1 MDTKA
6 NSLMVT
12 CTYRAAPNWKKTN
25 KKTSWACS
33 AVATRNLD
41 FPSVL
46 IIRSFAAFSLVVFV
60 DGCSVPWNVCRKSWG
75 DVALRMCFYTHTHV
89 CNKVY
94 EFHPSQS
101 QGLNECVPGPLYEP
115 PVSIW
120 TQFPLLFSSDRHF
133 NRRYVNVKHLHSS
146 PELIPIVCVHVN
158 TTSEEMTA
166 TENHNFFFF
175 PLFVKSGF
183 PFVSHAAFR
192 FWVHLRNTKVQ
203 TLPPQCVQL
212 CDIQYILPKI

>member
-1 MDTKA
+1 MFTSAWNMATILLWLLGKSK
-6 NSLMVT
+6 SLFTWTQKQTVWWWPAHT
-12 CTYRAAPNWKKTN
+12 GTQVKKTTTKN
-25 KKTSWACS
+25 KLGT
-33 AVATRNLD
+33 D

-101 QGLNECVPGPLYEP
+101 VRVWTSVCLDHFTNRPSQSE
-115 PVSIW
+115 IW
-120 TQFPLLFSSDRHF
+120 TQFPLFFSSDRHL
-133 NRRYVNVKHLHSS
+133 NRSYVNVKHLQSS

-166 TENHNFFFF
+166 TEITTTVFFSPCLSSQDF
-175 PLFVKSGF
+175 LLSVTLHSGF
-183 PFVSHAAFR
+183 E
-192 FWVHLRNTKVQ
+192 
-203 TLPPQCVQL
+203 C
-212 CDIQYILPKI
+212 I